1 MAVKTSRQNPEI
13 TANTPIK
20 TDSRPKP
27 VFGAAALVPALLV
40 DAEETNARVV
50 IAQGKGRFAL
60 ANAIAGNGGT
70 EIYVNQ

>member
-1 MAVKTSRQNPEI
+1 M
-13 TANTPIK
+13 
-20 TDSRPKP
+20 
-27 VFGAAALVPALLV
+27 FGAAALVPALLV